1 MNNFSKHSGRTI
13 TQEYKDLRG
22 NPFSLKG
29 KTRGQI
35 PNNFTISNRDYNTYR
50 YNLSKEKLSF
60 SFHSLLSFSFLFSLT
75 LSIFLFSFAC
85 SHSSNSSRLHQSS
98 ISLVGTS
105 LFTAASHPHP
115 LGSSLLQPIFTGRM
129 ASLFVSSSFPSFL
142 PFTLFISSHNK
153 CEPLTLTLLQPK
165 SLSSGLIGR
174 MALLVSFLS
183 SFTSVSQ
190 V

>member
-29 KTRGQI
+29 KTTGQT

-50 YNLSKEKLSF
+50 YNLSKEKLHF

-85 SHSSNSSRLHQSS
+85 SHLSNSSRLHQSS
-98 ISLVGTS
+98 FSLAGTS
-105 LFTAASHPHP
+105 IFIGAPSGVHFYNP
-115 LGSSLLQPIFTGRM
+115 SSLAKWPLHLFLHLFLLF
-129 ASLFVSSSFPSFL
+129 SL
-142 PFTLFISSHNK
+142 
-153 CEPLTLTLLQPK
+153 
-165 SLSSGLIGR
+165 SLSSY
-174 MALLVSFLS
+174 
-183 SFTSVSQ
+183 
-190 V
+190 